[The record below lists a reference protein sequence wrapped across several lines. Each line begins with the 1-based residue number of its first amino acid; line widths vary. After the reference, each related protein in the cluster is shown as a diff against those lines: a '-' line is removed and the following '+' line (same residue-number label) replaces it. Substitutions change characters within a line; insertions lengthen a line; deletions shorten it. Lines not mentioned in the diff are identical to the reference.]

1 MTEPDQPSQD
11 AAEVERRLATITNRF
26 PDRFSPAQIEE
37 IRARVE
43 RSIALGNTL
52 RGMSTCPTPPAS
64 GFDPRAMSSE

>member
-11 AAEVERRLATITNRF
+11 SAEVERRLAAITNQF

-43 RSIALGNTL
+43 RSVALGTTL
-52 RGMSTCPTPPAS
+52 RGIHLPNAT
-64 GFDPRAMSSE
+64 GLWFDPRAMSSE